1 MIKQEWKNI
10 LKNHWIQIV
19 LVALILIPS
28 IYTVVFLGSMW
39 DPYGNSGDLPV
50 AVVNKDKAVEYNDK
64 KLDVGD
70 QLVKKLKDNDS
81 LDFHFVNSK
90 EANKGLKDGDYYMVI
105 TIPSN
110 FSKNATTLL
119 DKNPKKM
126 VLNYTTNPG
135 TNYVASKMDDSAIA
149 KIKAEVSASVTKTYA
164 ETIFTSI
171 GTMSDGFAEASDG
184 TQQLSDGM
192 TQLEDG
198 NKTISDNLKV
208 LASSSLTFK
217 DGTNT
222 LTKGLKDYTNGV
234 VTVNNGIY
242 QLKTG
247 VGTLGSATPTL
258 ASGVSD
264 LNTGAQALNKGVS
277 DYTAGVSQALA
288 GANQLVENNTE
299 LNAGVKSLGEGAEK
313 LVAGNQQVVDGVK
326 KLQQNLEA
334 SKQKMVA
341 SQDSLTQLSKG
352 KKSLDSYATL
362 IKTLNSNAASL
373 NNQGLTAYAE
383 QLTKIANTLLLN
395 GMTREQIDQ
404 CTIPNVFSLAN
415 YLPASAYPNGIDS
428 YMDSVATYTTGAD
441 TAINTLSSSTKSS
454 LKDLDVAL
462 NGGTLTDGT
471 KVPTG
476 LVSGTQTV
484 QAGLNEVN
492 AKVNGGKYVTVDN
505 DGNIKQV
512 TVDSKDALVAG
523 VQAYTAGVDSL
534 QKGLTQIADNNTA
547 LTSGAT
553 ALADGTSKLN
563 SNVPELTKG
572 ITALTSGVDQLAT
585 GTSTLVSNNATLMNG
600 ANQLSDGA
608 GQISD
613 GASKLAAGS
622 DTLGDGIKS
631 AADGVTTLN
640 DALKSG
646 AEESQIDSTDKTTDM
661 VATPVETNHKE
672 ISKVENNGHAMAP
685 YMMSVGLYVT
695 CLAFALMYPI
705 RHGIKKAENA
715 WKYWASKATVMYT
728 VSTLAA
734 IVMVTALR
742 LINGFEPVNL
752 GLTYLL
758 AILVSAAFM
767 SLVMLLSLTTGFI
780 GDFLLLVFM
789 IVNLGGSAGTYPLDT
804 GPAIYKA
811 IHKFVPYT
819 YSVDGFRKTISMTA
833 PSISV
838 EIAVFAGILIV
849 CSLLTVVYFKYKNK
863 EDKHTIPQMFEEVN
877 STKAE

>member
-39 DPYGNSGDLPV
+39 DPYGNSGNLPV
-50 AVVNKDKAVEYNDK
+50 AVVNKDKAVDYNDK
-64 KLDVGD
+64 KLDVGN
-70 QLVKKLKDNDS
+70 QLVDKLKDNDS

-264 LNTGAQALNKGVS
+264 LNAGAQALNKGVS

-288 GANQLVENNTE
+288 GANQLVENNTA
-299 LNAGVKSLGEGAEK
+299 LNAGVKALGEGAEK
-313 LVAGNQQVVDGVK
+313 LVVGNQQVVDGVK
-326 KLQQNLEA
+326 KLQENLET
-334 SKQKMVA
+334 SKKTMAA
-341 SQDSLTQLSKG
+341 SQDSLTQLSDG
-352 KKSLDSYATL
+352 KTSLDNYATL
-362 IKTLNSNAASL
+362 IKTLNASGDAKKQGIASKL
-373 NNQGLTAYAE
+373 LTSGMSRAEIDAYGLTKYFPVDKYKDGVA
-383 QLTKIANTLLLN
+383 
-395 GMTREQIDQ
+395 
-404 CTIPNVFSLAN
+404 
-415 YLPASAYPNGIDS
+415 S
-428 YMDSVATYTTGAD
+428 YMDSVATYTTGAS

-454 LKDLDVAL
+454 LNDLDAAL
-462 NGGTLTDGT
+462 NGGILTDGT

-640 DALKSG
+640 GALKSG
-646 AEESQIDSTDKTTDM
+646 AEESKIDSTDKTTDM
-661 VATPVETNHKE
+661 VATPVETSHKE

-863 EDKHTIPQMFEEVN
+863 EDKHAIPQMFEEVN

>member
-39 DPYGNSGDLPV
+39 DPYGNSGNLPV
-50 AVVNKDKAVEYNDK
+50 AVVNKDKAVDYNDK
-64 KLDVGD
+64 KLDVGN
-70 QLVKKLKDNDS
+70 QLVDKLKDNDS

-234 VTVNNGIY
+234 VAVNNGIY

-288 GANQLVENNTE
+288 GANQLVENNTA
-299 LNAGVKSLGEGAEK
+299 LNAGVKALGEGAEK
-313 LVAGNQQVVDGVK
+313 LVVGNQQVVDGVK
-326 KLQQNLEA
+326 KLQENLET
-334 SKQKMVA
+334 SKKTMAA
-341 SQDSLTQLSKG
+341 SQDSLTQLSDG
-352 KKSLDSYATL
+352 KTSLDNYATL
-362 IKTLNSNAASL
+362 IKTLNASGDAKKQGIASKL
-373 NNQGLTAYAE
+373 LTSGMSRAEIDAYGLTKYFPVDKYKDGVA
-383 QLTKIANTLLLN
+383 
-395 GMTREQIDQ
+395 
-404 CTIPNVFSLAN
+404 
-415 YLPASAYPNGIDS
+415 S
-428 YMDSVATYTTGAD
+428 YMDSVATYTTGAS

-454 LKDLDVAL
+454 LNDLDAAL

-646 AEESQIDSTDKTTDM
+646 AEESKIDSTDKTTDM
-661 VATPVETNHKE
+661 VATPVETSHKE

-863 EDKHTIPQMFEEVN
+863 EDKHAIPQMFEEVN

>member
-247 VGTLGSATPTL
+247 V
-258 ASGVSD
+258 
-264 LNTGAQALNKGVS
+264 S
-277 DYTAGVSQALA
+277 DYTSGVSQALV

-299 LNAGVKSLGEGAEK
+299 LNAGVKALGEGAEK

-326 KLQQNLEA
+326 KLQENLET
-334 SKQKMVA
+334 SKKTMAV
-341 SQDSLTQLSKG
+341 SQDSLTQLSDG
-352 KKSLDSYATL
+352 KTSLDNYATL
-362 IKTLNSNAASL
+362 IKTLNASGDAQKQGIASKL
-373 NNQGLTAYAE
+373 LTSGMSRAEIDAYGLT
-383 QLTKIANTLLLN
+383 
-395 GMTREQIDQ
+395 
-404 CTIPNVFSLAN
+404 N
-415 YLPASAYPNGIDS
+415 YFPVDKYKDGVAS
-428 YMDSVATYTTGAD
+428 YMDSVATYTTGAS

-547 LTSGAT
+547 LTSG
-553 ALADGTSKLN
+553 
-563 SNVPELTKG
+563 
-572 ITALTSGVDQLAT
+572 VDQLT
-585 GTSTLVSNNATLMNG
+585 SGTSTLVSNNATLMNG

-640 DALKSG
+640 GALKSG
-646 AEESQIDSTDKTTDM
+646 AEESKIDSTDKTTDM
-661 VATPVETNHKE
+661 VATPVETSHKE

-863 EDKHTIPQMFEEVN
+863 EDKHAIPQMFEEVN

>member
-90 EANKGLKDGDYYMVI
+90 EANKGLKNGDYYMVI

-247 VGTLGSATPTL
+247 VG
-258 ASGVSD
+258 
-264 LNTGAQALNKGVS
+264 

-288 GANQLVENNTE
+288 GANQLVENNTA
-299 LNAGVKSLGEGAEK
+299 LNAGVKALGEGAEK

-326 KLQQNLEA
+326 KLQENLET
-334 SKQKMVA
+334 SKKTMAA
-341 SQDSLTQLSKG
+341 SQDSLIQLSDG
-352 KKSLDSYATL
+352 KTSLDNYATL
-362 IKTLNSNAASL
+362 IKTLNASGDAQKQGIASKL
-373 NNQGLTAYAE
+373 LTSGMSRAEIDAYGLT
-383 QLTKIANTLLLN
+383 
-395 GMTREQIDQ
+395 
-404 CTIPNVFSLAN
+404 N
-415 YLPASAYPNGIDS
+415 YFPVDKYKDGVAS
-428 YMDSVATYTTGAD
+428 YMDSVATYTTGAS

-454 LKDLDVAL
+454 LNDLDAAL

-534 QKGLTQIADNNTA
+534 QKGLTQIADNNT
-547 LTSGAT
+547 T
-553 ALADGTSKLN
+553 
-563 SNVPELTKG
+563 
-572 ITALTSGVDQLAT
+572 LTSGVDQLAT

-600 ANQLSDGA
+600 AGQISDGA

-646 AEESQIDSTDKTTDM
+646 AEESKIDSTDKTTDM
-661 VATPVETNHKE
+661 VATPVETSHKE

-863 EDKHTIPQMFEEVN
+863 EDKHAIPQMFEEVN

>member
-234 VTVNNGIY
+234 VAVNNGIY

-288 GANQLVENNTE
+288 GANQLVENNTA
-299 LNAGVKSLGEGAEK
+299 LNVGVKALGEGAEK
-313 LVAGNQQVVDGVK
+313 LVVGNQQVVDGVK
-326 KLQQNLEA
+326 KLQENLET
-334 SKQKMVA
+334 SKKTMAA
-341 SQDSLTQLSKG
+341 SQDSLTQLSDG
-352 KKSLDSYATL
+352 KTSLDNYATL
-362 IKTLNSNAASL
+362 IKTLNASGDAKKQGIASKL
-373 NNQGLTAYAE
+373 LTSGMSRAEIDAYGLTKYFPVDKYKDGVA
-383 QLTKIANTLLLN
+383 
-395 GMTREQIDQ
+395 
-404 CTIPNVFSLAN
+404 
-415 YLPASAYPNGIDS
+415 S
-428 YMDSVATYTTGAD
+428 YMDSVATYTTGAS

-454 LKDLDVAL
+454 LNDLDAAL

-646 AEESQIDSTDKTTDM
+646 AEESKIDSTDKTTDM
-661 VATPVETNHKE
+661 VATPVETSHKE

-863 EDKHTIPQMFEEVN
+863 EDKHAIPQMFEEVN

>member
-90 EANKGLKDGDYYMVI
+90 EANKGLKNGDYYMVI

-171 GTMSDGFAEASDG
+171 GTMSDGFVEASDG

-247 VGTLGSATPTL
+247 VG
-258 ASGVSD
+258 
-264 LNTGAQALNKGVS
+264 
-277 DYTAGVSQALA
+277 DYTAGVSQALV
-288 GANQLVENNTE
+288 GANQLVENNTA
-299 LNAGVKSLGEGAEK
+299 LNAGVKALGEGAEK

-326 KLQQNLEA
+326 KLQENLET
-334 SKQKMVA
+334 SKKTMAA

-373 NNQGLTAYAE
+373 NNQGLTAYAD

-395 GMTREQIDQ
+395 GMTRDQIDQ
-404 CTIPNVFSLAN
+404 CTIPGVFSLAN
-415 YLPASAYPNGIDS
+415 YLPASTYPNGIDS

-454 LKDLDVAL
+454 LNDLDAAL

-492 AKVNGGKYVTVDN
+492 AKVNGGKYVTVDK

-534 QKGLTQIADNNTA
+534 QKGLTQIADNN
-547 LTSGAT
+547 
-553 ALADGTSKLN
+553 
-563 SNVPELTKG
+563 
-572 ITALTSGVDQLAT
+572 TALTSGVDQLAT

-646 AEESQIDSTDKTTDM
+646 AEESKIDSTDKTTDM
-661 VATPVETNHKE
+661 VATPVETSHKE

-863 EDKHTIPQMFEEVN
+863 EDKHAIPQMFEEVN

>member
-39 DPYGNSGDLPV
+39 DPYGNSGNLPV
-50 AVVNKDKAVEYNDK
+50 AVVNKDKAVDYNDK
-64 KLDVGD
+64 KLDVGN
-70 QLVKKLKDNDS
+70 QLVDKLKDNDS

-247 VGTLGSATPTL
+247 VG
-258 ASGVSD
+258 
-264 LNTGAQALNKGVS
+264 
-277 DYTAGVSQALA
+277 DYTSGVSQALV
-288 GANQLVENNTE
+288 GANQLVENNTA
-299 LNAGVKSLGEGAEK
+299 LNAGVKALGEGAEK
-313 LVAGNQQVVDGVK
+313 LVVGNQQVVDGVK
-326 KLQQNLEA
+326 KLQENLET
-334 SKQKMVA
+334 SKKTMAA
-341 SQDSLTQLSKG
+341 SQDSLTQLSDG
-352 KKSLDSYATL
+352 KTSLDNYATL
-362 IKTLNSNAASL
+362 IKTLNSSGDAQKQGIASKL
-373 NNQGLTAYAE
+373 LTSGMSRAEIDAYGLT
-383 QLTKIANTLLLN
+383 
-395 GMTREQIDQ
+395 
-404 CTIPNVFSLAN
+404 N
-415 YLPASAYPNGIDS
+415 YFPVDKYKDGVAS
-428 YMDSVATYTTGAD
+428 YMDSVATYTTGAS

-523 VQAYTAGVDSL
+523 VQAYTAGVGSL

-547 LTSGAT
+547 LTSG
-553 ALADGTSKLN
+553 
-563 SNVPELTKG
+563 
-572 ITALTSGVDQLAT
+572 VDQLT
-585 GTSTLVSNNATLMNG
+585 SGTSTLVSNNATLMNG

-661 VATPVETNHKE
+661 VATPVETSHKE

>member
-90 EANKGLKDGDYYMVI
+90 EANKGLKNGDYYMVI

-247 VGTLGSATPTL
+247 V
-258 ASGVSD
+258 
-264 LNTGAQALNKGVS
+264 S
-277 DYTAGVSQALA
+277 DYTSGVSQALV

-299 LNAGVKSLGEGAEK
+299 LNAGVKALGEGAEK

-326 KLQQNLEA
+326 KLQENLET
-334 SKQKMVA
+334 SKKTMAA
-341 SQDSLTQLSKG
+341 SQDSLTQLSDG
-352 KKSLDSYATL
+352 KTSLDNYATL
-362 IKTLNSNAASL
+362 IKTLNASGDAQKQGIASKL
-373 NNQGLTAYAE
+373 LTSGMSRAEIDAYGLT
-383 QLTKIANTLLLN
+383 
-395 GMTREQIDQ
+395 
-404 CTIPNVFSLAN
+404 N
-415 YLPASAYPNGIDS
+415 YFPVDKYKDGVAS
-428 YMDSVATYTTGAD
+428 YMDSVATYTTGAS

-492 AKVNGGKYVTVDN
+492 AKVNGGKYATVDN

-523 VQAYTAGVDSL
+523 VQAYTAGVGSL

-547 LTSGAT
+547 LTSG
-553 ALADGTSKLN
+553 
-563 SNVPELTKG
+563 
-572 ITALTSGVDQLAT
+572 VDQLT
-585 GTSTLVSNNATLMNG
+585 SGTSTLVSNNATLMNG

-608 GQISD
+608 GQISG

-640 DALKSG
+640 GALKSG
-646 AEESQIDSTDKTTDM
+646 AEESKIDSTDKTTDM
-661 VATPVETNHKE
+661 VATPVETSHKE

-804 GPAIYKA
+804 GLAIYKA

>member
-90 EANKGLKDGDYYMVI
+90 EANKGLKNGDYYMVI
-105 TIPSN
+105 TIPNN

-198 NKTISDNLKV
+198 NKTISGNLKV

-222 LTKGLKDYTNGV
+222 LTKGLKDYTDGV
-234 VTVNNGIY
+234 VTVNNGTY
-242 QLKTG
+242 QLKT
-247 VGTLGSATPTL
+247 
-258 ASGVSD
+258 
-264 LNTGAQALNKGVS
+264 GVS
-277 DYTAGVSQALA
+277 DYTAGVSQALV

-299 LNAGVKSLGEGAEK
+299 LNEGVKALGEGAEK

-326 KLQQNLEA
+326 KLQENLET
-334 SKQKMVA
+334 SKKTMAA
-341 SQDSLTQLSKG
+341 SQDSLTQLSDG
-352 KKSLDSYATL
+352 KTSLDNYATL
-362 IKTLNSNAASL
+362 IKTLNASGDAQKQGIASKL
-373 NNQGLTAYAE
+373 LTSGMSRAEIDAYGLTKYFPVDKYKDGVA
-383 QLTKIANTLLLN
+383 
-395 GMTREQIDQ
+395 
-404 CTIPNVFSLAN
+404 
-415 YLPASAYPNGIDS
+415 S
-428 YMDSVATYTTGAD
+428 YMDSVATYTTGAS

-454 LKDLDVAL
+454 LNDLDAAL

-505 DGNIKQV
+505 DGNIQQV
-512 TVDSKDALVAG
+512 TVDSKDALVSG
-523 VQAYTAGVDSL
+523 VKAYTAGVTSL
-534 QKGLTQIADNNTA
+534 QTGLQQIAGNN
-547 LTSGAT
+547 
-553 ALADGTSKLN
+553 
-563 SNVPELTKG
+563 
-572 ITALTSGVDQLAT
+572 TALTSGVDQLT
-585 GTSTLVSNNATLMNG
+585 NGTSTLVSNNATLMNG

-646 AEESQIDSTDKTTDM
+646 AEESKIDSTDKTTDM
-661 VATPVETNHKE
+661 VATPVETSHKE

-758 AILVSAAFM
+758 AILISAAFM

-863 EDKHTIPQMFEEVN
+863 EDKHAIPQMFEEVN

>member
-90 EANKGLKDGDYYMVI
+90 EANKGLKNGDYYMVI

-222 LTKGLKDYTNGV
+222 LTKGLKNYTNGV

-247 VGTLGSATPTL
+247 VG
-258 ASGVSD
+258 
-264 LNTGAQALNKGVS
+264 

-288 GANQLVENNTE
+288 GANQLVENNTA
-299 LNAGVKSLGEGAEK
+299 LNEGVKALGEGAEK

-326 KLQQNLEA
+326 KLQENLET
-334 SKQKMVA
+334 SKKTMAA

-373 NNQGLTAYAE
+373 NNQGLTAYAD

-404 CTIPNVFSLAN
+404 CTIPGVFSLAN

-454 LKDLDVAL
+454 LNDLDAAL

-534 QKGLTQIADNNTA
+534 QKGLTQIAGNNT
-547 LTSGAT
+547 T
-553 ALADGTSKLN
+553 
-563 SNVPELTKG
+563 
-572 ITALTSGVDQLAT
+572 LTSGVDQLAT

-631 AADGVTTLN
+631 AVDGVTTLN

-646 AEESQIDSTDKTTDM
+646 AEESKIDSTDKTTDM
-661 VATPVETNHKE
+661 VATPVETSHNE

-685 YMMSVGLYVT
+685 YMMSVGLYVA

>member
-90 EANKGLKDGDYYMVI
+90 EANKGLKNGDYYMVI

-242 QLKTG
+242 KLKTG

-288 GANQLVENNTE
+288 GANQLVENNTA
-299 LNAGVKSLGEGAEK
+299 LNAGVKALGEGAEK
-313 LVAGNQQVVDGVK
+313 LVVGNQQVVDGVK
-326 KLQQNLEA
+326 KLQENLET
-334 SKQKMVA
+334 SKKTMAA
-341 SQDSLTQLSKG
+341 SQDSLTQLSDG
-352 KKSLDSYATL
+352 KTSLDNYATL
-362 IKTLNSNAASL
+362 IKTLNASGDAQKQGIASKL
-373 NNQGLTAYAE
+373 LTSGMSRAEIDAYGLTKYFPVDKYKDGVA
-383 QLTKIANTLLLN
+383 
-395 GMTREQIDQ
+395 
-404 CTIPNVFSLAN
+404 
-415 YLPASAYPNGIDS
+415 S
-428 YMDSVATYTTGAD
+428 YMDSVATYTTGAS

-454 LKDLDVAL
+454 LNDLDAAL

-640 DALKSG
+640 GALKSG

-661 VATPVETNHKE
+661 VATPVETSHKE

-863 EDKHTIPQMFEEVN
+863 EDKHAIPQMFEEVN

>member
-64 KLDVGD
+64 KLDVGN
-70 QLVKKLKDNDS
+70 QLVSKLKDNDS

-126 VLNYTTNPG
+126 ILNYTTNPG

-222 LTKGLKDYTNGV
+222 LTKGLKDYTDGV

-258 ASGVSD
+258 ASGISQLD
-264 LNTGAQALNKGVS
+264 SGANTLSKGVS

-288 GANQLVENNTE
+288 GANKLVENNTV
-299 LNAGVKSLGEGAEK
+299 LNSGVSALGEGAEK

-326 KLQQNLEA
+326 KLQENLET
-334 SKQKMVA
+334 SKKTMEA
-341 SQDSLTQLSKG
+341 SQGSLTQLSDG
-352 KKSLDSYATL
+352 KTSLDNYATL
-362 IKTLNSNAASL
+362 IKTLNASGNAQQQAMANKL
-373 NNQGLTAYAE
+373 LTS
-383 QLTKIANTLLLN
+383 
-395 GMTREQIDQ
+395 GMTRAEID
-404 CTIPNVFSLAN
+404 TYGLTKYF
-415 YLPASAYPNGIDS
+415 PADKYKDGVAS
-428 YMDSVATYTTGAD
+428 YMDSVATYTTGAS

-454 LKDLDVAL
+454 LNDLDAAL

-492 AKVNGGKYVTVDN
+492 AKVNGGKYVTVDK
-505 DGNIKQV
+505 DGNMKQV
-512 TVDSKDALVAG
+512 TVETKDALVSG
-523 VQAYTAGVDSL
+523 VQAYTKGVSDLQSGLKEIAG
-534 QKGLTQIADNNTA
+534 NNTA

-563 SNVPELTKG
+563 SNVPALTQG
-572 ITALTSGVDQLAT
+572 ITALTKGVDQLAT

-600 ANQLSDGA
+600 ANQLASGA

-613 GASKLAAGS
+613 GAGKLAAGS

-646 AEESQIDSTDKTTDM
+646 AEESKIDSTDKTTDM
-661 VATPVETNHKE
+661 VATPVETSHKE

-685 YMMSVGLYVT
+685 YMMSVGLYVA

-705 RHGIKKAENA
+705 RHGIKKAGNA
-715 WKYWASKATVMYT
+715 LKYWASKATVMYT

-734 IVMVTALR
+734 IAMVTALR

-767 SLVMLLSLTTGFI
+767 SLVILLSLTTGFI

-789 IVNLGGSAGTYPLDT
+789 IINLGGSAGTYPLDT

-833 PSISV
+833 PSLSV
-838 EIAVFAGILIV
+838 EFAVFVGIIVV
-849 CSLLTVVYFKYKNK
+849 CSILTIVSFKYKNK
-863 EDKHTIPQMFEEVN
+863 EDKHVIPQMFEEVN

>member
-28 IYTVVFLGSMW
+28 IYTVVFLESMW

-247 VGTLGSATPTL
+247 V
-258 ASGVSD
+258 
-264 LNTGAQALNKGVS
+264 S
-277 DYTAGVSQALA
+277 DYTSGVSQALV

-299 LNAGVKSLGEGAEK
+299 LNAGVKALGEGAEK

-326 KLQQNLEA
+326 KLQENLET
-334 SKQKMVA
+334 SKKTMAA
-341 SQDSLTQLSKG
+341 SQDSLTQLSDG
-352 KKSLDSYATL
+352 KTSLDNYATL
-362 IKTLNSNAASL
+362 IKTLNASGDAQKQGIASKL
-373 NNQGLTAYAE
+373 LTSGMSRAEIDAYGLT
-383 QLTKIANTLLLN
+383 
-395 GMTREQIDQ
+395 
-404 CTIPNVFSLAN
+404 N
-415 YLPASAYPNGIDS
+415 YFPVDKYKDGVAS
-428 YMDSVATYTTGAD
+428 YMDSVATYTTGAS

-547 LTSGAT
+547 LTSG
-553 ALADGTSKLN
+553 
-563 SNVPELTKG
+563 
-572 ITALTSGVDQLAT
+572 VDQLT
-585 GTSTLVSNNATLMNG
+585 SGTSTLVSNNATLMNG

-608 GQISD
+608 GQISG

-646 AEESQIDSTDKTTDM
+646 AEESKIDSTDKTTDM
-661 VATPVETNHKE
+661 VATPVETSHKE

-752 GLTYLL
+752 DLTYLL

>member
-90 EANKGLKDGDYYMVI
+90 EANKGLKNGDYYMVI

-299 LNAGVKSLGEGAEK
+299 LNEGVKALGEGAEK

-326 KLQQNLEA
+326 KLQENLET
-334 SKQKMVA
+334 SKKTMAA
-341 SQDSLTQLSKG
+341 SQDSLTQLSDG
-352 KKSLDSYATL
+352 KKSLDNYATL
-362 IKTLNSNAASL
+362 IKTLNASGDAQKRGIASKL
-373 NNQGLTAYAE
+373 LTSGMSRAEIDAYGLTKYFPVDKYKDGVA
-383 QLTKIANTLLLN
+383 
-395 GMTREQIDQ
+395 
-404 CTIPNVFSLAN
+404 
-415 YLPASAYPNGIDS
+415 S
-428 YMDSVATYTTGAD
+428 YMDSVATYTTGAS

-454 LKDLDVAL
+454 LNDLDAAL

-534 QKGLTQIADNNTA
+534 QKGLTKIADNNTA

-646 AEESQIDSTDKTTDM
+646 AEESKIDSTDKTTDM
-661 VATPVETNHKE
+661 VATPVETSHKE

-863 EDKHTIPQMFEEVN
+863 EDKHAIPQMFEEVN

>member
-90 EANKGLKDGDYYMVI
+90 EANKGLKNGDYYMVI

-247 VGTLGSATPTL
+247 VG
-258 ASGVSD
+258 
-264 LNTGAQALNKGVS
+264 

-288 GANQLVENNTE
+288 GANQLVENNTA
-299 LNAGVKSLGEGAEK
+299 LNVGVKALGEGAEK

-326 KLQQNLEA
+326 KLQENLET
-334 SKQKMVA
+334 SKKTMAA

-373 NNQGLTAYAE
+373 NNQGLTAYAD

-395 GMTREQIDQ
+395 GMTRDQIDQ
-404 CTIPNVFSLAN
+404 CTIPGVFSLAN
-415 YLPASAYPNGIDS
+415 YLPVSTYPNGIDS

-454 LKDLDVAL
+454 LNDLDAAL

-492 AKVNGGKYVTVDN
+492 AKVNGGKYVTVDK

-534 QKGLTQIADNNTA
+534 QKGLTQIADNNT
-547 LTSGAT
+547 T
-553 ALADGTSKLN
+553 
-563 SNVPELTKG
+563 
-572 ITALTSGVDQLAT
+572 LTSGVDQLAT

-646 AEESQIDSTDKTTDM
+646 AEESKIDSTDKTTDM
-661 VATPVETNHKE
+661 VATPVETSHKE

-863 EDKHTIPQMFEEVN
+863 EDKHAIPQMFEEVN

>member
-39 DPYGNSGDLPV
+39 DPYGNSGNLPV
-50 AVVNKDKAVEYNDK
+50 AVVNKDKAVDYNDK
-64 KLDVGD
+64 KLDVGN
-70 QLVKKLKDNDS
+70 QLVDKLKDNDS

-264 LNTGAQALNKGVS
+264 LNTGAQALDKGVS

-288 GANQLVENNTE
+288 GANQLVENNTA
-299 LNAGVKSLGEGAEK
+299 LNVGVKALGEGAEK
-313 LVAGNQQVVDGVK
+313 LVVGNQQVVDGVK
-326 KLQQNLEA
+326 KLQENLET
-334 SKQKMVA
+334 SKKTMAA
-341 SQDSLTQLSKG
+341 SQDSLTQLSDG
-352 KKSLDSYATL
+352 KTSLDNYATL
-362 IKTLNSNAASL
+362 IKTLNASGDAKKQGIASKL
-373 NNQGLTAYAE
+373 LTSGMSRAEIDAYGLTKYFPVDKYKDGVA
-383 QLTKIANTLLLN
+383 
-395 GMTREQIDQ
+395 
-404 CTIPNVFSLAN
+404 
-415 YLPASAYPNGIDS
+415 S
-428 YMDSVATYTTGAD
+428 YMDSVATYTTGAS

-454 LKDLDVAL
+454 LNDLDAAL

-661 VATPVETNHKE
+661 VATPVETSHKE

-863 EDKHTIPQMFEEVN
+863 EDKHAIPQMFEEVN

>member
-70 QLVKKLKDNDS
+70 QLVSKLKDNDS

-164 ETIFTSI
+164 ETIFSSI

-222 LTKGLKDYTNGV
+222 LTKGLKSYTDGV

-242 QLKTG
+242 QLKDG

-258 ASGVSD
+258 AKGIGD
-264 LNTGAQALNKGVS
+264 LNTGAQSLSKGVS

-288 GANQLVENNTE
+288 GANQLVANNEALTS
-299 LNAGVKSLGEGAEK
+299 GTTKLGQGAQQ
-313 LVAGNQQVVDGVK
+313 LVAGNQQVVDGLTTVSASLQSSLSEDK
-326 KLQQNLEA
+326 KA
-334 SKQKMVA
+334 
-341 SQDSLTQLSKG
+341 
-352 KKSLDSYATL
+352 L
-362 IKTLNSNAASL
+362 INSAASGNDTL
-373 NNQGLTAYAE
+373 ASA
-383 QLTKIANTLLLN
+383 TKLLN
-395 GMTREQIDQ
+395 GMITFNYSENPALTATINSYGTKWLNATLTEQE
-404 CTIPNVFSLAN
+404 
-415 YLPASAYPNGIDS
+415 ASIVAKAFQNESAKELLQAAS
-428 YMDSVATYTTGAD
+428 YSTVVSKVTSGNKE
-441 TAINTLSSSTKSS
+441 AINTMSSGLTE
-454 LKDLDVAL
+454 LNTAV
-462 NGGTLTDGT
+462 NGGTLSDGT
-471 KVPTG
+471 KTEG
-476 LVSGTQTV
+476 LLKGSKSV
-484 QAGLNEVN
+484 QAGLNNVS
-492 AKVNGGKYVTVDN
+492 ASLNGGTYINDN
-505 DGNIKQV
+505 GTTTEIKAEN
-512 TVDSKDALVAG
+512 ALVAG
-523 VQAYTAGVDSL
+523 IKTYTAGVTSL
-534 QKGLTQIADNNTA
+534 QEGLSTIAGNNTT
-547 LTSGAT
+547 LTSGAS
-553 ALADGTSKLN
+553 ALAKGTSQLN
-563 SNVPELTKG
+563 SNVPALTQG
-572 ITALTSGVDQLAT
+572 ITALSSGVDQLAN
-585 GTSTLVSNNATLMNG
+585 GTSTLVSNNSTLMNG
-600 ANQLSDGA
+600 ANQLASGA

-613 GASKLAAGS
+613 GAGKLAAGS
-622 DTLGDGIKS
+622 DTLGEGIES
-631 AADGVTTLN
+631 AADGVNTLN

-646 AEESQIDSTDKTTDM
+646 AEESKIDSTDKTTDM
-661 VATPVETNHKE
+661 VATPVETSHKE

-863 EDKHTIPQMFEEVN
+863 EDKHVIPQMFEEVN

>member
-90 EANKGLKDGDYYMVI
+90 EANKGLKNGDYYMVI

-288 GANQLVENNTE
+288 GANQLVENNTA
-299 LNAGVKSLGEGAEK
+299 LNAGVKALGEGAEK

-326 KLQQNLEA
+326 KLQENLET
-334 SKQKMVA
+334 SKKTMAA
-341 SQDSLTQLSKG
+341 SQDSLTQLSDG
-352 KKSLDSYATL
+352 KTSLDNYATL
-362 IKTLNSNAASL
+362 IKTLNASGDAKKQGIASKL
-373 NNQGLTAYAE
+373 LTSGLSRAEIDACGLT
-383 QLTKIANTLLLN
+383 
-395 GMTREQIDQ
+395 
-404 CTIPNVFSLAN
+404 N
-415 YLPASAYPNGIDS
+415 YFPVDKYKDGVAS
-428 YMDSVATYTTGAD
+428 YMDSVATYTTGAS

-454 LKDLDVAL
+454 LNDLDVAL

-646 AEESQIDSTDKTTDM
+646 AEESKIDSTNKTTDM
-661 VATPVETNHKE
+661 VATPVETSHKE

-758 AILVSAAFM
+758 AILISAAFM

-863 EDKHTIPQMFEEVN
+863 EDKHAIPQMFEEVN

>member
-90 EANKGLKDGDYYMVI
+90 EANKGLKNGDYYMVI

-299 LNAGVKSLGEGAEK
+299 LNEGVKALGEGAEK

-326 KLQQNLEA
+326 KLQENLET
-334 SKQKMVA
+334 SKKTMAA
-341 SQDSLTQLSKG
+341 SQDSLTQLSDG
-352 KKSLDSYATL
+352 KTSLDNYATL
-362 IKTLNSNAASL
+362 IKTLNASGDAQKQGIASKL
-373 NNQGLTAYAE
+373 LTSGMSRAEIDAYGLTKYFPVDKYKDGVA
-383 QLTKIANTLLLN
+383 
-395 GMTREQIDQ
+395 
-404 CTIPNVFSLAN
+404 
-415 YLPASAYPNGIDS
+415 S
-428 YMDSVATYTTGAD
+428 YMDSVATYTTGAS

-454 LKDLDVAL
+454 LNDLDAAL

-534 QKGLTQIADNNTA
+534 QKGLTKIADNNTA

-585 GTSTLVSNNATLMNG
+585 GTSTLVSNNDTLMNG

-646 AEESQIDSTDKTTDM
+646 AEESKIDSTDKTTDM
-661 VATPVETNHKE
+661 VATPVETSHKE

-863 EDKHTIPQMFEEVN
+863 EDKHAIPQMFEEVN

>member
-90 EANKGLKDGDYYMVI
+90 EANKGLKNGDYYMVI

-299 LNAGVKSLGEGAEK
+299 LNEGVKALGEGAEK

-326 KLQQNLEA
+326 KLQENLET
-334 SKQKMVA
+334 SKKTMAA
-341 SQDSLTQLSKG
+341 SQDSLTQLSDG
-352 KKSLDSYATL
+352 KTSLDNYATL
-362 IKTLNSNAASL
+362 IKTLNASGDAQKQGIASKL
-373 NNQGLTAYAE
+373 LTSGMSRAEIDAYGLTKYFPVDKYKDGVA
-383 QLTKIANTLLLN
+383 
-395 GMTREQIDQ
+395 
-404 CTIPNVFSLAN
+404 
-415 YLPASAYPNGIDS
+415 S
-428 YMDSVATYTTGAD
+428 YMDSVATYTTGAS

-454 LKDLDVAL
+454 LNDLDAAL

-534 QKGLTQIADNNTA
+534 QKGLTKIADNNTA

-646 AEESQIDSTDKTTDM
+646 AEESKIDSTDKTTDM
-661 VATPVETNHKE
+661 VATPVETSHKE

-838 EIAVFAGILIV
+838 EIASV
-849 CSLLTVVYFKYKNK
+849 CRNLNSMFIINSCLLQ
-863 EDKHTIPQMFEEVN
+863 I
-877 STKAE
+877 

>member
-70 QLVKKLKDNDS
+70 QLVSKLKDNES

-222 LTKGLKDYTNGV
+222 LTQGLKSYTDGV
-234 VTVNNGIY
+234 VTVNNGVY
-242 QLKTG
+242 QLKDG
-247 VGTLGSATPTL
+247 VGTLSNSTPTL
-258 ASGVSD
+258 ADGVSQLD
-264 LNTGAQALNKGVS
+264 SGAQTLSKGVN
-277 DYTAGVSQALA
+277 DYTAGVSQAASGVNGDGTEENPGLTNGISQYTTGVSQAKA
-288 GANQLVENNTE
+288 GADQLTAKNDTLNTGVSALGTGIASAQVGNSKIAAGLE
-299 LNAGVKSLGEGAEK
+299 QMGSQVSASNEQIQSYIKLIDTLQNSGNAQYVNLANIILTSGLTHEQVIANGLDAFGVTSALPSAYKLVNTMSDSLSTMNEVLNVKSTDSNGNVGPS
-313 LVAGNQQVVDGVK
+313 LVAG
-326 KLQQNLEA
+326 
-334 SKQKMVA
+334 SK
-341 SQDSLTQLSKG
+341 
-352 KKSLDSYATL
+352 
-362 IKTLNSNAASL
+362 
-373 NNQGLTAYAE
+373 
-383 QLTKIANTLLLN
+383 
-395 GMTREQIDQ
+395 
-404 CTIPNVFSLAN
+404 
-415 YLPASAYPNGIDS
+415 
-428 YMDSVATYTTGAD
+428 
-441 TAINTLSSSTKSS
+441 AI
-454 LKDLDVAL
+454 
-462 NGGTLTDGT
+462 
-471 KVPTG
+471 
-476 LVSGTQTV
+476 
-484 QAGLNEVN
+484 QAGLDEMN
-492 AKVNGGKYVTVDN
+492 AKVNGGKYTASANGKAVEVS
-505 DGNIKQV
+505 I
-512 TVDSKDALVAG
+512 DSKDALVSG
-523 VQAYTAGVDSL
+523 VQAYTTGVKQVND
-534 QKGLTQIADNNTA
+534 GLTKLVSKNETLNVGAKKLQAGLNQLTSNNDS
-547 LTSGAT
+547 LTSGST
-553 ALADGTSKLN
+553 ALANGTSQLN
-563 SNVPELTKG
+563 SNVPALTQG
-572 ITALTSGVDQLAT
+572 ITALTNGVDQLAK
-585 GTSTLVSNNATLMNG
+585 GTSTLVSNNSTLMNG
-600 ANQLSDGA
+600 ANQLASGA

-613 GASKLAAGS
+613 GAGKLAAGS
-622 DTLGDGIKS
+622 DTLGEGIES
-631 AADGVTTLN
+631 AADGVNTLN

-646 AEESQIDSTDKTTDM
+646 AEESKIDSTDKTTDM
-661 VATPVETNHKE
+661 VATPVETSHKE

-685 YMMSVGLYVT
+685 YMMSVGLYVA

-789 IVNLGGSAGTYPLDT
+789 IINLGGSAGTYPLDT

-838 EIAVFAGILIV
+838 EVAVFAGILIV

-863 EDKHTIPQMFEEVN
+863 EDKHVIPQMFEEVN

>member
-90 EANKGLKDGDYYMVI
+90 EANKGLKNGDYYMVI

-299 LNAGVKSLGEGAEK
+299 LNAGVKALGEGAEK

-326 KLQQNLEA
+326 KLQENLET
-334 SKQKMVA
+334 SKKTMAA
-341 SQDSLTQLSKG
+341 SQDSLTQLSDG
-352 KKSLDSYATL
+352 KTSLDNYATL
-362 IKTLNSNAASL
+362 IKTLNASGDAQKQGIASKL
-373 NNQGLTAYAE
+373 LTSGMSRAEIVAYGLT
-383 QLTKIANTLLLN
+383 
-395 GMTREQIDQ
+395 
-404 CTIPNVFSLAN
+404 N
-415 YLPASAYPNGIDS
+415 YFPVDKYKDGVAS
-428 YMDSVATYTTGAD
+428 YMDSVATYTTGAS

-454 LKDLDVAL
+454 LNDLDAAL

-547 LTSGAT
+547 LTSG
-553 ALADGTSKLN
+553 
-563 SNVPELTKG
+563 
-572 ITALTSGVDQLAT
+572 VDQLAT

-646 AEESQIDSTDKTTDM
+646 AEESKIDSTDKTTDM
-661 VATPVETNHKE
+661 VATPVETSHKE

>member
-90 EANKGLKDGDYYMVI
+90 EANKGLKNGDYYM
-105 TIPSN
+105 
-110 FSKNATTLL
+110 A
-119 DKNPKKM
+119 
-126 VLNYTTNPG
+126 
-135 TNYVASKMDDSAIA
+135 
-149 KIKAEVSASVTKTYA
+149 
-164 ETIFTSI
+164 
-171 GTMSDGFAEASDG
+171 
-184 TQQLSDGM
+184 
-192 TQLEDG
+192 QLEDG

-299 LNAGVKSLGEGAEK
+299 LNAGVKALGEGAEK

-326 KLQQNLEA
+326 KLQENLET
-334 SKQKMVA
+334 SKKTMAA
-341 SQDSLTQLSKG
+341 SQDSLTQLSDG
-352 KKSLDSYATL
+352 KTSLDNYATL
-362 IKTLNSNAASL
+362 IKTLNASGDAKKQGIASKL
-373 NNQGLTAYAE
+373 LTSGMSRAEIDAYGLTNYFPVD
-383 QLTKIANTLLLN
+383 KYKN
-395 GMTREQIDQ
+395 G
-404 CTIPNVFSLAN
+404 VA
-415 YLPASAYPNGIDS
+415 S
-428 YMDSVATYTTGAD
+428 YMDSVATYTTGAS

-454 LKDLDVAL
+454 LNDLDAAL

-646 AEESQIDSTDKTTDM
+646 AEESKIDSTDKTTDM
-661 VATPVETNHKE
+661 VATPVETSHKE

-863 EDKHTIPQMFEEVN
+863 EDKHAIPQMFEEVN

>member
-70 QLVKKLKDNDS
+70 QLVDKLKDNDS

-234 VTVNNGIY
+234 VAVNNGIY

-288 GANQLVENNTE
+288 GANQLVENNTA
-299 LNAGVKSLGEGAEK
+299 LNAGVKALGEGAEK
-313 LVAGNQQVVDGVK
+313 LVVGNQQVVDGVK
-326 KLQQNLEA
+326 KLQENLET
-334 SKQKMVA
+334 SKKTMAA
-341 SQDSLTQLSKG
+341 SQDSLTQLSDG
-352 KKSLDSYATL
+352 KTSLDNYATL
-362 IKTLNSNAASL
+362 IKTLNASGDAKKQGIASKL
-373 NNQGLTAYAE
+373 LTSGMSRAEIDAYGLTKYFPVDKYKDGVA
-383 QLTKIANTLLLN
+383 
-395 GMTREQIDQ
+395 
-404 CTIPNVFSLAN
+404 
-415 YLPASAYPNGIDS
+415 S
-428 YMDSVATYTTGAD
+428 YMDSVATYTTGAS

-454 LKDLDVAL
+454 LNDLDAAL

-640 DALKSG
+640 GALKSG
-646 AEESQIDSTDKTTDM
+646 AEESKIDSTDKTTDM
-661 VATPVETNHKE
+661 VATPVETSHKE

-804 GPAIYKA
+804 GPAIYKV

-863 EDKHTIPQMFEEVN
+863 EDKHAISQMFEEVN

>member
-90 EANKGLKDGDYYMVI
+90 EANKGLKNGDYYMVI

-247 VGTLGSATPTL
+247 VG
-258 ASGVSD
+258 
-264 LNTGAQALNKGVS
+264 
-277 DYTAGVSQALA
+277 DYTAGVSQALV
-288 GANQLVENNTE
+288 GANQLVENNTA
-299 LNAGVKSLGEGAEK
+299 LNAGVKALGEGAEK

-326 KLQQNLEA
+326 KLQENLET
-334 SKQKMVA
+334 SKKTMAA
-341 SQDSLTQLSKG
+341 SQDSLIQLSKG

-373 NNQGLTAYAE
+373 NNQGLTAYAD

-395 GMTREQIDQ
+395 GMTRDQIDQ
-404 CTIPNVFSLAN
+404 CTIPGVFSLAN
-415 YLPASAYPNGIDS
+415 YLPASTYPNGIDS

-454 LKDLDVAL
+454 LNDLDAAL

-492 AKVNGGKYVTVDN
+492 AKVNGGKYVTVDK

-534 QKGLTQIADNNTA
+534 QKGLTQIADNNT
-547 LTSGAT
+547 T
-553 ALADGTSKLN
+553 
-563 SNVPELTKG
+563 
-572 ITALTSGVDQLAT
+572 LTSGVDQLAT

-646 AEESQIDSTDKTTDM
+646 AEESKIDSTDKTTDM
-661 VATPVETNHKE
+661 VATPVETSHKE

-863 EDKHTIPQMFEEVN
+863 EDKHAIPQMFEEVN

>member
-90 EANKGLKDGDYYMVI
+90 EANKGLKNGDYYMVI

-299 LNAGVKSLGEGAEK
+299 LNEGVKALGEGAEK

-326 KLQQNLEA
+326 KLQENLET
-334 SKQKMVA
+334 SKKTMAA
-341 SQDSLTQLSKG
+341 SQDSLTQLSDG
-352 KKSLDSYATL
+352 KTSLDNYATL
-362 IKTLNSNAASL
+362 IKTLNASGDAKKQGIASKL
-373 NNQGLTAYAE
+373 LTSGMSRAEIDAYGLTKYFPVDKYKDGVA
-383 QLTKIANTLLLN
+383 
-395 GMTREQIDQ
+395 
-404 CTIPNVFSLAN
+404 
-415 YLPASAYPNGIDS
+415 S
-428 YMDSVATYTTGAD
+428 YMDSVATYTTGAS

-454 LKDLDVAL
+454 LNDLDAAL

-534 QKGLTQIADNNTA
+534 QKGLTKIADNNTA

-646 AEESQIDSTDKTTDM
+646 AEESKIDSTDKTTDM
-661 VATPVETNHKE
+661 VATPVETSHKE

-863 EDKHTIPQMFEEVN
+863 EDKHAIPQMFEEVN

>member
-90 EANKGLKDGDYYMVI
+90 EANKGLKNGDYYMVI

-222 LTKGLKDYTNGV
+222 LTKGLKDYTDGV

-288 GANQLVENNTE
+288 GANQLVENNTA
-299 LNAGVKSLGEGAEK
+299 LNAGVKALGEGAEK
-313 LVAGNQQVVDGVK
+313 LVVGNQQVVDGVK
-326 KLQQNLEA
+326 KLQENLET
-334 SKQKMVA
+334 SKKTMAA
-341 SQDSLTQLSKG
+341 SQDSLTQLSDG
-352 KKSLDSYATL
+352 KTSLDNYATL
-362 IKTLNSNAASL
+362 IKTLNASGDAQKQGIASKL
-373 NNQGLTAYAE
+373 LTSGMSRAEIDAYGLTKYFPVDKYKDGVA
-383 QLTKIANTLLLN
+383 
-395 GMTREQIDQ
+395 
-404 CTIPNVFSLAN
+404 
-415 YLPASAYPNGIDS
+415 S
-428 YMDSVATYTTGAD
+428 YMDSVATYTTGAS

-454 LKDLDVAL
+454 LNDLDAAL

-640 DALKSG
+640 GALKSG
-646 AEESQIDSTDKTTDM
+646 AEESKIDSTDKTTDM
-661 VATPVETNHKE
+661 VATPVETSHKE

-863 EDKHTIPQMFEEVN
+863 EDKHAIPQMFEEVN

>member
-90 EANKGLKDGDYYMVI
+90 EANKGLKNGDYYMVI

-247 VGTLGSATPTL
+247 V
-258 ASGVSD
+258 
-264 LNTGAQALNKGVS
+264 S
-277 DYTAGVSQALA
+277 DYTAGVSQALV
-288 GANQLVENNTE
+288 GANQLVENNTA
-299 LNAGVKSLGEGAEK
+299 LNEGVKALGEGAEK

-326 KLQQNLEA
+326 KLQQNLET
-334 SKQKMVA
+334 SKKTMAA

-373 NNQGLTAYAE
+373 NNQGLTAYAD

-404 CTIPNVFSLAN
+404 CTIPGVFSLAN

-428 YMDSVATYTTGAD
+428 YMDSVATYTTGAS

-454 LKDLDVAL
+454 LNDLDAAL

-534 QKGLTQIADNNTA
+534 QKGLTQIAGNNT
-547 LTSGAT
+547 T
-553 ALADGTSKLN
+553 
-563 SNVPELTKG
+563 
-572 ITALTSGVDQLAT
+572 LTSGVDQLAT

-631 AADGVTTLN
+631 AVDGVTTLN

-646 AEESQIDSTDKTTDM
+646 AEESKIDSTDKTTDM
-661 VATPVETNHKE
+661 VATPVETSHKE

-685 YMMSVGLYVT
+685 YMMSVGLYVA

>member
-234 VTVNNGIY
+234 VAVNNGIY

-288 GANQLVENNTE
+288 GANQLVENNTA
-299 LNAGVKSLGEGAEK
+299 LNAGVKALGEGAEK
-313 LVAGNQQVVDGVK
+313 LVVGNQQVVDGVK
-326 KLQQNLEA
+326 KLQENLET
-334 SKQKMVA
+334 SKKTMAA
-341 SQDSLTQLSKG
+341 SQDSLTQLSDG
-352 KKSLDSYATL
+352 KTSLDNYATL
-362 IKTLNSNAASL
+362 IKTLNASGDAQKQGIASKL
-373 NNQGLTAYAE
+373 LTSGMSRAEIDAYGLTKYFPVDKYKDGVA
-383 QLTKIANTLLLN
+383 
-395 GMTREQIDQ
+395 
-404 CTIPNVFSLAN
+404 
-415 YLPASAYPNGIDS
+415 S
-428 YMDSVATYTTGAD
+428 YMDSVATYTTGAS

-454 LKDLDVAL
+454 LNDLDAAL

-640 DALKSG
+640 GALKSG
-646 AEESQIDSTDKTTDM
+646 AEESKIDSTDKTTDM
-661 VATPVETNHKE
+661 VATPVETSHKE

-838 EIAVFAGILIV
+838 AKTGNPE
-849 CSLLTVVYFKYKNK
+849 
-863 EDKHTIPQMFEEVN
+863 
-877 STKAE
+877 KANVRIM

>member
-90 EANKGLKDGDYYMVI
+90 EANKGLKNGDYYMVI

-299 LNAGVKSLGEGAEK
+299 LNAGVKALGEGAEK

-326 KLQQNLEA
+326 KLQENLET
-334 SKQKMVA
+334 SKKTMAA
-341 SQDSLTQLSKG
+341 SQDSLTQLSDG
-352 KKSLDSYATL
+352 KTSLDNYATL
-362 IKTLNSNAASL
+362 IKTLNASGDAQKQGIASKL
-373 NNQGLTAYAE
+373 LTSGMSRAEIDAYGLTKYFPVDKYKDGVA
-383 QLTKIANTLLLN
+383 
-395 GMTREQIDQ
+395 
-404 CTIPNVFSLAN
+404 
-415 YLPASAYPNGIDS
+415 S
-428 YMDSVATYTTGAD
+428 YMDSVATYTTGAS

-454 LKDLDVAL
+454 LNDLDAAL

-646 AEESQIDSTDKTTDM
+646 AEESKIDSTDKTTDM
-661 VATPVETNHKE
+661 VATPVETSHKE

>member
-90 EANKGLKDGDYYMVI
+90 EANKGLKNGDYYMVI

-222 LTKGLKDYTNGV
+222 LTKGLKDYTDGV
-234 VTVNNGIY
+234 VTVNNGTY
-242 QLKTG
+242 QLKT
-247 VGTLGSATPTL
+247 
-258 ASGVSD
+258 
-264 LNTGAQALNKGVS
+264 GVS
-277 DYTAGVSQALA
+277 DYTAGVSQALV
-288 GANQLVENNTE
+288 GANQLVENNTA
-299 LNAGVKSLGEGAEK
+299 LNTGVKALGEGAEK
-313 LVAGNQQVVDGVK
+313 LVVGNQQVVAGVK
-326 KLQQNLEA
+326 KLQENLET
-334 SKQKMVA
+334 SKKTMAA
-341 SQDSLTQLSKG
+341 SQDSLTQLSDG
-352 KKSLDSYATL
+352 KTSLDNYATL
-362 IKTLNSNAASL
+362 IKTLNASGDAKKQGIASKL
-373 NNQGLTAYAE
+373 LTSGMSRAEIDAYGLT
-383 QLTKIANTLLLN
+383 
-395 GMTREQIDQ
+395 
-404 CTIPNVFSLAN
+404 N
-415 YLPASAYPNGIDS
+415 YFPVDKYKDGVAS
-428 YMDSVATYTTGAD
+428 YMDSVATYTTGAS

-454 LKDLDVAL
+454 LNDLDAAL

-646 AEESQIDSTDKTTDM
+646 AEESKIDSTDKTTDM
-661 VATPVETNHKE
+661 VATPVETSHKE

-863 EDKHTIPQMFEEVN
+863 EDKHAIPQMFEEVN

>member
-90 EANKGLKDGDYYMVI
+90 EANKGLKNGDYYMVI

-171 GTMSDGFAEASDG
+171 GTMSNGFAEASDG

-247 VGTLGSATPTL
+247 V
-258 ASGVSD
+258 
-264 LNTGAQALNKGVS
+264 S
-277 DYTAGVSQALA
+277 DYTAGVSQALV
-288 GANQLVENNTE
+288 GANQLVENNTA
-299 LNAGVKSLGEGAEK
+299 LNAGVKALGEGAEK

-326 KLQQNLEA
+326 KLQENLET
-334 SKQKMVA
+334 SKKTMAA

-373 NNQGLTAYAE
+373 NNQGLTAYAD

-395 GMTREQIDQ
+395 GMTRDQIDQ
-404 CTIPNVFSLAN
+404 CTIPGVFSLVN
-415 YLPASAYPNGIDS
+415 YLPASTYPNGIDS

-454 LKDLDVAL
+454 LNDLDAAL

-492 AKVNGGKYVTVDN
+492 AKVNGGKYVTVDK

-534 QKGLTQIADNNTA
+534 QKGLTQIADNN
-547 LTSGAT
+547 
-553 ALADGTSKLN
+553 
-563 SNVPELTKG
+563 
-572 ITALTSGVDQLAT
+572 TALTSGVDQLAT

-646 AEESQIDSTDKTTDM
+646 AEESKIDSTDKTTDM
-661 VATPVETNHKE
+661 VATPVETSHKE

-734 IVMVTALR
+734 VVMVTALR

-863 EDKHTIPQMFEEVN
+863 EDKHAIPQMFEEVN

>member
-90 EANKGLKDGDYYMVI
+90 EANKGLKNGDYYMVI

-222 LTKGLKDYTNGV
+222 LTKGLKNYTNGV

-247 VGTLGSATPTL
+247 VG
-258 ASGVSD
+258 
-264 LNTGAQALNKGVS
+264 

-288 GANQLVENNTE
+288 GANQLVENNTA
-299 LNAGVKSLGEGAEK
+299 LNAGVKALGEGAEK
-313 LVAGNQQVVDGVK
+313 LVVGNQQVVDGVK
-326 KLQQNLEA
+326 KLQENLET
-334 SKQKMVA
+334 SKKTMAA
-341 SQDSLTQLSKG
+341 SQDSLTQLSDG
-352 KKSLDSYATL
+352 KTSLDNYATL
-362 IKTLNSNAASL
+362 IKTLNASGDAQKQGIASKL
-373 NNQGLTAYAE
+373 LTSGMSRAEIDAYGLTKYFPVDKYKDGVA
-383 QLTKIANTLLLN
+383 
-395 GMTREQIDQ
+395 
-404 CTIPNVFSLAN
+404 
-415 YLPASAYPNGIDS
+415 S
-428 YMDSVATYTTGAD
+428 YMDSVATYTTGAS

-454 LKDLDVAL
+454 LNDLDAAL

-534 QKGLTQIADNNTA
+534 QKGLTQIAGNNT
-547 LTSGAT
+547 T
-553 ALADGTSKLN
+553 
-563 SNVPELTKG
+563 
-572 ITALTSGVDQLAT
+572 LTSGVDQLAT

-600 ANQLSDGA
+600 AKYSITA
-608 GQISD
+608 
-613 GASKLAAGS
+613 
-622 DTLGDGIKS
+622 
-631 AADGVTTLN
+631 V
-640 DALKSG
+640 
-646 AEESQIDSTDKTTDM
+646 
-661 VATPVETNHKE
+661 
-672 ISKVENNGHAMAP
+672 
-685 YMMSVGLYVT
+685 YML
-695 CLAFALMYPI
+695 
-705 RHGIKKAENA
+705 H
-715 WKYWASKATVMYT
+715 
-728 VSTLAA
+728 
-734 IVMVTALR
+734 
-742 LINGFEPVNL
+742 
-752 GLTYLL
+752 
-758 AILVSAAFM
+758 
-767 SLVMLLSLTTGFI
+767 SL
-780 GDFLLLVFM
+780 FLLILFD
-789 IVNLGGSAGTYPLDT
+789 N
-804 GPAIYKA
+804 
-811 IHKFVPYT
+811 
-819 YSVDGFRKTISMTA
+819 RK
-833 PSISV
+833 
-838 EIAVFAGILIV
+838 
-849 CSLLTVVYFKYKNK
+849 
-863 EDKHTIPQMFEEVN
+863 
-877 STKAE
+877 

>member
-39 DPYGNSGDLPV
+39 DPYGNSGNLPV
-50 AVVNKDKAVEYNDK
+50 AVVNKDKAVDYNDK
-64 KLDVGD
+64 KLDVGN
-70 QLVKKLKDNDS
+70 QLVDKLKDNDS

-288 GANQLVENNTE
+288 GANQLVENNTA
-299 LNAGVKSLGEGAEK
+299 LNAGVKALGEGAEK
-313 LVAGNQQVVDGVK
+313 LVVGNQQVVDGVK
-326 KLQQNLEA
+326 KLQENLET
-334 SKQKMVA
+334 SKKTMAA
-341 SQDSLTQLSKG
+341 SQDSLTQLSDG
-352 KKSLDSYATL
+352 KTSLDNYATL
-362 IKTLNSNAASL
+362 IKTLNASGDAKKQGIASKL
-373 NNQGLTAYAE
+373 LTSGMSRAEIDAYGLTKYFPVDKYKDGVA
-383 QLTKIANTLLLN
+383 
-395 GMTREQIDQ
+395 
-404 CTIPNVFSLAN
+404 
-415 YLPASAYPNGIDS
+415 S
-428 YMDSVATYTTGAD
+428 YMDSVATYTTGAS

-454 LKDLDVAL
+454 LNDLDAAL

-661 VATPVETNHKE
+661 VATPVETSHKE

-863 EDKHTIPQMFEEVN
+863 EDKHVIPQMFEEVN

>member
-90 EANKGLKDGDYYMVI
+90 EANKGLKNGDYYMVI

-222 LTKGLKDYTNGV
+222 LTKGLKDYTDGV

-288 GANQLVENNTE
+288 GANQLVENNTA
-299 LNAGVKSLGEGAEK
+299 LNAGVKALGEGAEK
-313 LVAGNQQVVDGVK
+313 LVVGNQQVVDGVK
-326 KLQQNLEA
+326 KLQENLET
-334 SKQKMVA
+334 SKKTMAA
-341 SQDSLTQLSKG
+341 SQDSLTQLSDG
-352 KKSLDSYATL
+352 KTSLDNYATL
-362 IKTLNSNAASL
+362 IKTLNASGDAQKQGIASKL
-373 NNQGLTAYAE
+373 LTSGMSRAEIDAYGLTKYFPVDKYKDGVA
-383 QLTKIANTLLLN
+383 
-395 GMTREQIDQ
+395 
-404 CTIPNVFSLAN
+404 
-415 YLPASAYPNGIDS
+415 S
-428 YMDSVATYTTGAD
+428 YMDSVATYTTGAS

-454 LKDLDVAL
+454 LNDLDAAL

-622 DTLGDGIKS
+622 DILGDGIKS

-640 DALKSG
+640 GALKSG
-646 AEESQIDSTDKTTDM
+646 AEESKIDSTDKTTDM
-661 VATPVETNHKE
+661 VATPVETSHKE

-863 EDKHTIPQMFEEVN
+863 EDKHAIPQMFEEVN

>member
-90 EANKGLKDGDYYMVI
+90 EANKGLKNGDYYMVI

-247 VGTLGSATPTL
+247 V
-258 ASGVSD
+258 
-264 LNTGAQALNKGVS
+264 S

-288 GANQLVENNTE
+288 GANQLVENNTA
-299 LNAGVKSLGEGAEK
+299 LNEGVKALGEGAEK

-326 KLQQNLEA
+326 KLQENLET
-334 SKQKMVA
+334 SKKTMAA

-352 KKSLDSYATL
+352 KKSLDNYATL
-362 IKTLNSNAASL
+362 IKTLNASGDVQKQGIASKL
-373 NNQGLTAYAE
+373 LTSGMSRAEIDAYGLT
-383 QLTKIANTLLLN
+383 
-395 GMTREQIDQ
+395 
-404 CTIPNVFSLAN
+404 N
-415 YLPASAYPNGIDS
+415 YFPVDKYKDGVAS
-428 YMDSVATYTTGAD
+428 YMDSVATYTTGAS

-454 LKDLDVAL
+454 LNDLDAAL

-534 QKGLTQIADNNTA
+534 QKGLTQIAGNNT
-547 LTSGAT
+547 T
-553 ALADGTSKLN
+553 
-563 SNVPELTKG
+563 
-572 ITALTSGVDQLAT
+572 LTSGVDQLAT

-631 AADGVTTLN
+631 AVDGVTTLN

-646 AEESQIDSTDKTTDM
+646 AEESKIDSTDKTTDM
-661 VATPVETNHKE
+661 VATPVETSHKE

-685 YMMSVGLYVT
+685 YMMSVGLYVA

-734 IVMVTALR
+734 IIMVTALR

-863 EDKHTIPQMFEEVN
+863 EDKHAIPQMFEEVN

>member
-19 LVALILIPS
+19 LVALILIHS

-90 EANKGLKDGDYYMVI
+90 EANKGLKNGDYYMVI

-247 VGTLGSATPTL
+247 VGTLGSATPAL

-288 GANQLVENNTE
+288 GANQ
-299 LNAGVKSLGEGAEK
+299 
-313 LVAGNQQVVDGVK
+313 
-326 KLQQNLEA
+326 
-334 SKQKMVA
+334 
-341 SQDSLTQLSKG
+341 
-352 KKSLDSYATL
+352 
-362 IKTLNSNAASL
+362 
-373 NNQGLTAYAE
+373 
-383 QLTKIANTLLLN
+383 
-395 GMTREQIDQ
+395 
-404 CTIPNVFSLAN
+404 
-415 YLPASAYPNGIDS
+415 
-428 YMDSVATYTTGAD
+428 
-441 TAINTLSSSTKSS
+441 
-454 LKDLDVAL
+454 
-462 NGGTLTDGT
+462 
-471 KVPTG
+471 
-476 LVSGTQTV
+476 
-484 QAGLNEVN
+484 
-492 AKVNGGKYVTVDN
+492 
-505 DGNIKQV
+505 
-512 TVDSKDALVAG
+512 
-523 VQAYTAGVDSL
+523 
-534 QKGLTQIADNNTA
+534 
-547 LTSGAT
+547 
-553 ALADGTSKLN
+553 
-563 SNVPELTKG
+563 
-572 ITALTSGVDQLAT
+572 
-585 GTSTLVSNNATLMNG
+585 
-600 ANQLSDGA
+600 
-608 GQISD
+608 
-613 GASKLAAGS
+613 
-622 DTLGDGIKS
+622 
-631 AADGVTTLN
+631 
-640 DALKSG
+640 
-646 AEESQIDSTDKTTDM
+646 
-661 VATPVETNHKE
+661 
-672 ISKVENNGHAMAP
+672 
-685 YMMSVGLYVT
+685 
-695 CLAFALMYPI
+695 
-705 RHGIKKAENA
+705 
-715 WKYWASKATVMYT
+715 
-728 VSTLAA
+728 
-734 IVMVTALR
+734 
-742 LINGFEPVNL
+742 
-752 GLTYLL
+752 
-758 AILVSAAFM
+758 
-767 SLVMLLSLTTGFI
+767 
-780 GDFLLLVFM
+780 
-789 IVNLGGSAGTYPLDT
+789 
-804 GPAIYKA
+804 
-811 IHKFVPYT
+811 
-819 YSVDGFRKTISMTA
+819 
-833 PSISV
+833 
-838 EIAVFAGILIV
+838 
-849 CSLLTVVYFKYKNK
+849 
-863 EDKHTIPQMFEEVN
+863 
-877 STKAE
+877 

>member
-90 EANKGLKDGDYYMVI
+90 EANKGLKNGDYYMVI

-299 LNAGVKSLGEGAEK
+299 LNEGVKALGEGAEK

-326 KLQQNLEA
+326 KLQENLET
-334 SKQKMVA
+334 SKKTMAA
-341 SQDSLTQLSKG
+341 SQDSLTQLSDG
-352 KKSLDSYATL
+352 KTSLDNYATL
-362 IKTLNSNAASL
+362 IKTLNASGDAQKQGIASKL
-373 NNQGLTAYAE
+373 LTSGMSRAEIDAYGLTKYFPVDKYKDGVA
-383 QLTKIANTLLLN
+383 
-395 GMTREQIDQ
+395 
-404 CTIPNVFSLAN
+404 
-415 YLPASAYPNGIDS
+415 S
-428 YMDSVATYTTGAD
+428 YMDSVATYTTGAS

-454 LKDLDVAL
+454 LNDLDAAL

-534 QKGLTQIADNNTA
+534 QKGLTKIADNNTA

-646 AEESQIDSTDKTTDM
+646 AKESKIDSTDKTTDM
-661 VATPVETNHKE
+661 VATPVETSHKE

-734 IVMVTALR
+734 VVMVTALR

-863 EDKHTIPQMFEEVN
+863 EDKHAIPQMFEEVN